1 MNNAKTPDTEQT
13 DWFGEILADTV
24 LSSRSDAIIAADP
37 KGIIRFW
44 NPGAE
49 RIFGFAAAEAIGQP
63 LDIIIPDRLR
73 SRHWAGFDRVMQ
85 TGQSRYG
92 DHDVLAVPAIRKD
105 GSQISVEFTVALLSS
120 ADGKVFGIAAILRD
134 VTVRFD
140 EIRSL
145 KRKLAQQGG

>member
-1 MNNAKTPDTEQT
+1 MNHANSPDTGQT
-13 DWFGEILADTV
+13 DRFGEILADAV

-49 RIFGFAAAEAIGQP
+49 RIFGFTAAEAIGQP
-63 LDIIIPDRLR
+63 LDIIIPERLR
-73 SRHWAGFDRVMQ
+73 PRHWAGFDRVMQ

-92 DHDVLAVPAIRKD
+92 DHDVLSVPAIRKD
-105 GSQISVEFTVALLSS
+105 GSRISVEFTVALVPG
-120 ADGKVFGIAAILRD
+120 ADGKIFGIAAILRD
-134 VTVRFD
+134 VTARFE

-145 KRKLAQQGG
+145 KGKLAQQAG